1 MTGEQFEK
9 QLAKLYTYMDG
20 HFKQIDARFEQ
31 VDRRF
36 EQVDARFEQV
46 DKRFEQSGQQFAS
59 LYVYMN
65 DRFDTIEAELA
76 KKADKDDMY
85 QRFDAIA
92 EHLDVQDVEMA
103 AIKSQLN
110 RHEGWIHQLA
120 EHAELRLVDDG
131 WA

>member
-1 MTGEQFEK
+1 MGAVTTEDQFEK
-9 QLAKLYTYMDG
+9 QFAKLYAYMDG

-31 VDRRF
+31 VD
-36 EQVDARFEQV
+36 
-46 DKRFEQSGQQFAS
+46 KRFEQSDQQFTS

-65 DRFDTIEAELA
+65 DRFDAIETELA

-92 EHLDVQDVEMA
+92 EHLDAQDVEMA

-110 RHEGWIHQLA
+110 RHEGWIHQLS
-120 EHAELRLVDDG
+120 EHAELRLVEDG